1 MEIVYDKTIVLEKIK
16 EVRKEYTDVLS
27 AIEEL
32 CAESDNERFLVGTA
46 SEMEG
51 KFTNGEIS
59 LANTISNIY
68 KLAHSHAGHC
78 GNSHEDWKL
87 KYENKN

>member
-1 MEIVYDKTIVLEKIK
+1 MKQEKQICVPVNLIRVLE
-16 EVRKEYTDVLS
+16 

-32 CAESDNERFLVGTA
+32 CAESDNERFL
-46 SEMEG
+46 MEG

-68 KLAHSHAGHC
+68 KIAHSHAGHC
-78 GNSHEDWKL
+78 GNSHEDWRL
-87 KYENKN
+87 KI